1 MLPGAAAS
9 PVPTGRD
16 DGAGQPPQ
24 AASLQQGVASA
35 AGQEALLAR
44 CKLIFLGDSV
54 RASGLGAVASPSTLG
69 AILAA
74 ELAANALWKTHEA
87 QVRQRFAPVLVAKQ
101 EVFGYLLNDIAG
113 KQLLHSDYAMT
124 VGQRGDN
131 AVAKAKSQLKLKS
144 AAACL
149 ATSKPAAA
157 AVLASTYDLKLP
169 NVTVGGIAPP
179 AARMLLD
186 RHAAQVQAK
195 IDIAF
200 ANYEGLVARTNRAE
214 AAMWRHLIDGKI
226 VNERAWYAA
235 REKHREAAAQMKA
248 AGVAGMAMVDEAIR
262 ASKAAQ
268 EEVRAASPRPNPNPH
283 PNPNPNQRD
292 ESGDEE
298 AWGDSFSWAA
308 DDSPMHVREELEQM
322 LRAVAM
328 TATGWTRCIHCTHLL
343 VQSAGEKFD
352 APDRVARREQEQK
365 TWEQAG
371 VQISFTP
378 ELKSALTRAD
388 LLEYEYTPFDGEAL
402 LGAAAVAQGCSKCAP
417 VRAGVLTGA
426 GMDAT
431 IVARMATAEVQAL
444 EQILRCRVQQ
454 AQQAGKRKIA
464 AL

>member
-87 QVRQRFAPVLVAKQ
+87 QVRQRFAPELVAKQ
-101 EVFGYLLNDIAG
+101 EVFGYLLNDMAG
-113 KQLLHSDYAMT
+113 KQLLHSDYAMP

-131 AVAKAKSQLKLKS
+131 AVIKAKSQLRLKS

-169 NVTVGGIAPP
+169 NVTVGGIAPRQQP
-179 AARMLLD
+179 LD

-195 IDIAF
+195 IDIAV
-200 ANYEGLVARTNRAE
+200 ANYDGLVARTNRAE
-214 AAMWRHLIDGKI
+214 AAMWRTTVDGKI

-235 REKHREAAAQMKA
+235 RDKYDEALAQMKA
-248 AGVAGMAMVDEAIR
+248 AGVAAMAMVDEAIR
-262 ASKAAQ
+262 ANKAAQ

-298 AWGDSFSWAA
+298 AWDDTSPHG
-308 DDSPMHVREELEQM
+308 DDSQ
-322 LRAVAM
+322 
-328 TATGWTRCIHCTHLL
+328 ILL
-343 VQSAGEKFD
+343 
-352 APDRVARREQEQK
+352 
-365 TWEQAG
+365 
-371 VQISFTP
+371 I
-378 ELKSALTRAD
+378 
-388 LLEYEYTPFDGEAL
+388 
-402 LGAAAVAQGCSKCAP
+402 AP
-417 VRAGVLTGA
+417 VW
-426 GMDAT
+426 
-431 IVARMATAEVQAL
+431 
-444 EQILRCRVQQ
+444 RCSVQQ
-454 AQQAGKRKIA
+454 APQAGKRKIA